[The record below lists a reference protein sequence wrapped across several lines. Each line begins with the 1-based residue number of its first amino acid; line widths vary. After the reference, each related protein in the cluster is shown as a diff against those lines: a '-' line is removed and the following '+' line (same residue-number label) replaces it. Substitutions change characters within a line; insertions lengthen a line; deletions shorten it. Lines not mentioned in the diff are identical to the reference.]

1 MVRVS
6 RRVGCAHF
14 VRVTQKV
21 GEGCTRAEHKQLV
34 RRTRDSPIPTQ
45 SEPRSRATRDHPVAR
60 KPRGGHQRRAKPTL
74 TAHAQVHPQGLN
86 GRAHTGSKRF
96 PPNKFRY
103 CLTLFSKFFASF
115 PHGTCSL
122 SVSRQYLALGEIYL
136 PFRLQSRATRL
147 SGAYKQRERWPN
159 TGLSPSLAPL
169 SRGLGP
175 QTRLEYTP
183 SDYNSELDKSSDWQL
198 ELFPLHS
205 PLLGESLL
213 LSSPPLIDMLKFSG
227 SPSLS

>member
-1 MVRVS
+1 MLSISHFHYAHGVDTRRLAQSSDSLVRVS

-14 VRVTQKV
+14 VRVTLNERV
-21 GEGCTRAEHKQLV
+21 RPHAWRAQVACETP
-34 RRTRDSPIPTQ
+34 RRSDDPAA
-45 SEPRSRATRDHPVAR
+45 ERASVKSSALYTPVAR
-60 KPRGGHQRRAKPTL
+60 RPRGAPQRRAKPTL
-74 TAHAQVHPQGLN
+74 TARGKVHPKGLN
-86 GRAHTGSKRF
+86 CHAHTGSKRF

-103 CLTLFSKFFASF
+103 FLTLFSKFFASF

-147 SGAYKQRERWPN
+147 SGTHKHRRRWPN

-175 QTRLEYTP
+175 RRRLEYTP
-183 SDYNSELDKSSDWQL
+183 SDYNSKLARRKV
-198 ELFPLHS
+198 
-205 PLLGESLL
+205 
-213 LSSPPLIDMLKFSG
+213 
-227 SPSLS
+227 

>member
-1 MVRVS
+1 MRPFRQGHAH
-6 RRVGCAHF
+6 RRLGLHA
-14 VRVTQKV
+14 
-21 GEGCTRAEHKQLV
+21 
-34 RRTRDSPIPTQ
+34 
-45 SEPRSRATRDHPVAR
+45 
-60 KPRGGHQRRAKPTL
+60 RRAQAACETTRRSTDAAAERASVRSNARPPGCPKASRGPSTPRQ
-74 TAHAQVHPQGLN
+74 THPDRARPSTPSNRLN
-86 GRAHTGSKRF
+86 GRAHTGSNRF

-103 CLTLFSKFFASF
+103 FLTLFSKFFASF

-147 SGAYKQRERWPN
+147 SGTYKRHDRWPN

-175 QTRLEYTP
+175 RRVYRRYLQTTIR
-183 SDYNSELDKSSDWQL
+183 NSVRSSDWQL